1 MAISHLKHSYLNW
14 RAIPYKKRN
23 KLCLCNLLFQHFLNL
38 AFLIL
43 VWTRSNFSSAWY
55 DNQISFSCFFFL
67 FFFFLVLKTCLLW
80 AMTHTLN
87 GFPGWSTISHARIIL
102 KGSFFFGLGLFIP
115 FLLARKWVM
124 AKKGYRGVG
133 NCLFGQH
140 IPRVILKYR
149 DLGACIFGYREEI
162 WQAWSC
168 SKSWYISNYKKSN
181 PTKIHFCVA
190 WFSKNS
196 RKSF

>member
-1 MAISHLKHSYLNW
+1 MKGWWKMTISHLKHSYLNW
-14 RAIPYKKRN
+14 KAIPCRKRN

-102 KGSFFFGLGLFIP
+102 KGSFFFCLGLFIP
-115 FLLARKWVM
+115 FLLVKKWVM
-124 AKKGYRGVG
+124 AQKGCPDRFYQQEKG
-133 NCLFGQH
+133 LWLK
-140 IPRVILKYR
+140 RVV
-149 DLGACIFGYREEI
+149 EEWAI
-162 WQAWSC
+162 VFLVNMS
-168 SKSWYISNYKKSN
+168 
-181 PTKIHFCVA
+181 
-190 WFSKNS
+190 
-196 RKSF
+196 